1 MTYKVPVVQGV
12 HGNAMR
18 LDYPHTSLF
27 LYNIILESPHV
38 LTMLQD
44 NCNEGYQTYYSVL
57 YKKTVQTAETSL
69 S

>member
-1 MTYKVPVVQGV
+1 MMYKVPVVQGV

-27 LYNIILESPHV
+27 LYNILESPHV

-44 NCNEGYQTYYSVL
+44 NCNEGYQTYYPNR
-57 YKKTVQTAETSL
+57 
-69 S
+69 